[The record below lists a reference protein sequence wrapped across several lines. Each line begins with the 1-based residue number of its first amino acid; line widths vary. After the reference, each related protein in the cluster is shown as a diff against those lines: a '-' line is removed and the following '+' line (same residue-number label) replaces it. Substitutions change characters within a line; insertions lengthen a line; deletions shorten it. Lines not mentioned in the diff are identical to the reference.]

1 MILTAEPISGE
12 TAADIGLANEAVSDE
27 EVYEQATKLAEK
39 IVAKSK
45 PTVTKVMEL
54 VPYAKF
60 HSFKA
65 GVEAEANAFGDVFG
79 NEDGKEGIS
88 ACIEERKPKFQDKE
102 LREERSMNIYVLLKR
117 TFDTEDKIV
126 VTDGEIEDDG
136 AEFII
141 NPDDEYAV

>member
-1 MILTAEPISGE
+1 AYEMILTAEPISGE
-12 TAADIGLANEAVSDE
+12 TAAEIGLANEAVSDE

-65 GVEAEANAFGDVFG
+65 GVEAEENEFGDVIS
-79 NEDGKEGIS
+79 NEEDKESIRS
-88 ACIEERKPKFQDKE
+88 FKEKRIHNFQDK
-102 LREERSMNIYVLLKR
+102 
-117 TFDTEDKIV
+117 
-126 VTDGEIEDDG
+126 
-136 AEFII
+136 
-141 NPDDEYAV
+141 